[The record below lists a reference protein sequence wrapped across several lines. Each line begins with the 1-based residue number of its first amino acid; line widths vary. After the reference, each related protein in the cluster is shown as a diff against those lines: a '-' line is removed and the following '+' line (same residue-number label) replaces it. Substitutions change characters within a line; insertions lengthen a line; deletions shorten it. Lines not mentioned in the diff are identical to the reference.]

1 MRFLIP
7 RPLTGIIS
15 AKSCLVRLEVRLR
28 KWLLPPLVRTTT
40 PLPVNRKRLDVALWV
55 LIL

>member
-1 MRFLIP
+1 MRFLMP

-28 KWLLPPLVRTTT
+28 KWLLPPLVRTKV
-40 PLPVNRKRLDVALWV
+40 PLPVHRKRLDVALWV